1 MAFCIW
7 LSLLVSFFILA
18 NFLSAFSTAFF
29 RSICEHRFVIT
40 GSFANYTRLELEK
53 IIDNYGGNISNSISK
68 KTNVLI
74 VGNNPGSKYKKA
86 LDLGIKIINEKELS
100 KIL

>member
-1 MAFCIW
+1 MCKNI
-7 LSLLVSFFILA
+7 I
-18 NFLSAFSTAFF
+18 NKK
-29 RSICEHRFVIT
+29 FVIT

>member
-1 MAFCIW
+1 MSSGVTIKYHQTKKNKN
-7 LSLLVSFFILA
+7 II
-18 NFLSAFSTAFF
+18 NKK
-29 RSICEHRFVIT
+29 FVIT

-74 VGNNPGSKYKKA
+74 AGNNPGSKYQKA